1 MKKTVCV
8 IICYCLV
15 VVGLSQQGTIQIQTS
30 PASRCDT
37 SDGKATVTVT
47 GLPQIFEYSLDGKP
61 FTTNNSF
68 SSLSPGS
75 HGISIRVNSAV
86 YSALC
91 SACTTCGT
99 TQSFNI
105 DCSSTL
111 PLKLLEFN
119 GERVESSSIKLLWE
133 TVNEINS
140 SGFWIERS
148 LGNTAIFS
156 SVAFIKSK
164 GGNFLERYDYTETN
178 NYEGASFY
186 RLRQVDLDGH
196 FNISKIISIKG
207 ILSNKT
213 IVFPNPN
220 SGTFTI
226 IIPGRANKPV
236 SVELIG
242 MDGSHVF
249 SKTLI
254 PYQGRL
260 EVRVDGLLSSGIYI
274 IKLTSADV
282 VSYEQIR
289 IVH

>member
-1 MKKTVCV
+1 MKRTVCV
-8 IICYCLV
+8 ILCYFLIV
-15 VVGLSQQGTIQIQTS
+15 GGLSQQGTIQIQTS

-37 SDGKATVTVT
+37 SDGKATVTVA
-47 GLPQIFEYSLDGKP
+47 GLPQILEYSLDGKP

-105 DCSSTL
+105 DCSSSL

-119 GERVESSSIKLLWE
+119 GQRIESSSIKLLWE
-133 TVNEINS
+133 TINEVNS
-140 SGFWIERS
+140 SGFWVERS

-156 SVAFIKSK
+156 SVAFVKSR
-164 GGNFLERYDYTETN
+164 GGNFLQRYEYIDTN

-186 RLRQVDLDGH
+186 RLRQVDLDGR

-220 SGTFTI
+220 SGTFNI
-226 IIPGRANKPV
+226 IIPNRTNKAV
-236 SVELIG
+236 FVELMG
-242 MDGSHVF
+242 MDGSRVF

-254 PYQGRL
+254 PLQGRL
-260 EVRVDGLLSSGIYI
+260 EVRVDELLSSGIYI
-274 IKLTSADV
+274 IKLISTNM
-282 VSYEQIR
+282 VSYSQIR